1 MRIISKQILGLCGLV
16 IFSGSIS
23 EYQLPKPCFYSHVK
37 IYFPENEPPPKKKMG
52 NFCEFCKI
60 L

>member
-16 IFSGSIS
+16 SLSRSILFLCQTLAS
-23 EYQLPKPCFYSHVK
+23 SKWPQTQ
-37 IYFPENEPPPKKKMG
+37 NKK
-52 NFCEFCKI
+52 FLRI